1 MHLLPYRAPYDWTA
15 IAAWLG
21 ARAIAGV
28 ETVEADW
35 YARGGAVVRH
45 APERSALLVSGTRD
59 DAKRARR
66 LFDVDADARAIGRL
80 LGRDPLLAPLVRR
93 RRGIR
98 VPGAW
103 DPFEL
108 AVRAI
113 VGQQVSVAAAR
124 TILGRIATAH
134 GFAPETLAMATI
146 EGMPRK
152 RADTIRVFANAV
164 VDGSVVL
171 ARGDSL
177 EETIDMLTALPGIGP
192 WTAHYIAMRA
202 LGERDAF
209 PAGDLI
215 LRRNAG
221 NLSERELLRRAEA
234 WRPFRA
240 YAAMLLWTR

>member
-1 MHLLPYRAPYDWTA
+1 
-15 IAAWLG
+15 
-21 ARAIAGV
+21 
-28 ETVEADW
+28 
-35 YARGGAVVRH
+35 
-45 APERSALLVSGTRD
+45 
-59 DAKRARR
+59 
-66 LFDVDADARAIGRL
+66 
-80 LGRDPLLAPLVRR
+80 
-93 RRGIR
+93 

-134 GFAPETLAMATI
+134 GFAPETLAGVAI
-146 EGMPRK
+146 DGMPRK
-152 RADTIRVFANAV
+152 RAETIRLFANAV

-171 ARGDSL
+171 ERGDSL

-202 LGERDAF
+202 LGEGDAF